1 MAPGINNLTVV
12 EAVSY
17 RGRQAEALR
26 LAREGYTWPEVARR
40 AGFNSKQAAHQAVE
54 RALRAIIKE
63 PVQEFIAAKLAEIE
77 IAKAKW
83 WPHTG
88 PEIETDEKGVA
99 TISDKGLR
107 AFLSLFDRE
116 CALRGVETR
125 SPKINLNF
133 FPPTSPPG
141 PALPEL
147 PDDPERLAA
156 IAFHVRELRALYAGQ
171 STGLVVAGEPGS
183 GGSGAMGDIIGEEAS
198 GLVR

>member
-1 MAPGINNLTVV
+1 MAPGINSLTVI

-40 AGFNSKQAAHQAVE
+40 AGFNSKQAAHKAVKA
-54 RALRAIIKE
+54 ALDDIIRE
-63 PVQEFIAAKLAEIE
+63 PAQQFIAAKIAEIE

-88 PEIETDEKGVA
+88 PGIETDENGNS

-125 SPKINLNF
+125 SPKINVNF
-133 FPPTSPPG
+133 FPPAPTPG
-141 PALPEL
+141 QQLPEV
-147 PDDPERLAA
+147 PDDPDREAA
-156 IAFHVRELRALYAGQ
+156 IAFHVRSLQTLYSGGPI
-171 STGLVVAGEPGS
+171 GLVVAGEPGS
-183 GGSGAMGDIIGEEAS
+183 GGSGAVGLIAGEETP
-198 GLVR
+198 G